1 MKETGLSRS
10 SVHSYLPYTKVIYNA
25 EELSLY
31 AQRCRTYRKR
41 KQAVK
46 KLQSCMED
54 CIRKIDRHKRKAR
67 IAVEMFGRNIDMEI
81 GLEII
86 AKITQG
92 QSDPIENDI
101 NNLRIE

>member
-1 MKETGLSRS
+1 MDWDVWLG
-10 SVHSYLPYTKVIYNA
+10 VWWW
-25 EELSLY
+25 
-31 AQRCRTYRKR
+31 
-41 KQAVK
+41 
-46 KLQSCMED
+46 MED

>member
-1 MKETGLSRS
+1 MLISAVIETSQL
-10 SVHSYLPYTKVIYNA
+10 VF
-25 EELSLY
+25 
-31 AQRCRTYRKR
+31 
-41 KQAVK
+41 
-46 KLQSCMED
+46 
-54 CIRKIDRHKRKAR
+54 IRKIDRHKRKAR